1 MFGETEQKT
10 EILNQGVFI
19 TKIGLSVFRYYIKS
33 IIHSFKIINSIRAL
47 HVLQDD
53 IVTLVICNFII
64 VIILRPRRF
73 SISSHDDE
81 SLFKAGLKL
90 AEN

>member
-33 IIHSFKIINSIRAL
+33 IIHSFKIINS
-47 HVLQDD
+47 D
-53 IVTLVICNFII
+53 IYKQAKLSAISV
-64 VIILRPRRF
+64 
-73 SISSHDDE
+73 ISSI
-81 SLFKAGLKL
+81 
-90 AEN
+90 